1 MRMVYYAEGTLTVD
15 VDTLMVYYAEGI
27 RRIVLVFDLDS
38 DNKKKSQFI
47 PVDKIRAKI
56 SEVELALRVSGLD
69 IVVEQ

>member
-1 MRMVYYAEGTLTVD
+1 MVYYAEGTLTVD

>member
-1 MRMVYYAEGTLTVD
+1 
-15 VDTLMVYYAEGI
+15 MVYYAEGI
-27 RRIVLVFDLDS
+27 RRIALVFDLDS

-56 SEVELALRVSGLD
+56 SEVELALRVSGLN

>member
-1 MRMVYYAEGTLTVD
+1 MVYYAEGTLTVD

-27 RRIVLVFDLDS
+27 RRIVLVFDLNS

-69 IVVEQ
+69 TVVEQ

>member
-1 MRMVYYAEGTLTVD
+1 MR
-15 VDTLMVYYAEGI
+15 MVYYAEGI
-27 RRIVLVFDLDS
+27 RRIVLVFDLNS

>member
-1 MRMVYYAEGTLTVD
+1 MVYYAEGTLTVD

-27 RRIVLVFDLDS
+27 RRIVLVFDLNS